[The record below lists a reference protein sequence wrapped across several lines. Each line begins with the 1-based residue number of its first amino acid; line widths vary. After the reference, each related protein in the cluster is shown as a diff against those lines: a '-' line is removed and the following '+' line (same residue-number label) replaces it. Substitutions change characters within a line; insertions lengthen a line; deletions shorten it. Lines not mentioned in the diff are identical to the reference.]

1 MLVDKIYQNLKKNI
15 QSNKSKSILLAVSG
29 GIDSVVLLDV
39 LDKIKNRYE
48 LLSDISLVFI
58 DYIANPNCSD
68 RAELCLD
75 LSKRYKYPLVI
86 RKSYLGSKN
95 FESNARNERYQ
106 YFNQISEINKI
117 DFILTAHHKDDQTE
131 TLLMKYYDNSDWI
144 SYLGIREKYNKI
156 IRPMLNISKNEISS
170 YAKEVKLSWIDDP
183 SNTNVTFRRN
193 KIRHIIL
200 PRVYDKQPELID
212 DLFAIHLDAKN
223 KFNKILNKINF
234 YDKRYIEKISN
245 NFIIVSNEIKSA
257 SDLVVFKLFYQHL
270 LNTYFDNNIN
280 NTKGFWSSYFK
291 FINKSKTGSQ
301 FILDKNLTV
310 IKDREKHYIYRN
322 SYLDKRSNLKIDKE
336 HHINYWYDT
345 QIITNSHS
353 LDENIEVIDTI
364 QIPYK
369 NFNDGIYIR
378 NWQHGDKCHNSSKSI
393 KNIFTNNKISL
404 FDKMIYPIITDIND
418 KIICIPKLYNY
429 YDIDNQCKRIY
440 WTRKK

>member
-15 QSNKSKSILLAVSG
+15 QSNKSKSILLAISG

-58 DYIANPNCSD
+58 DYIANPNCSH

-170 YAKEVKLSWIDDP
+170 YAKEVKLYRMACSGNFFINTSP
-183 SNTNVTFRRN
+183 LLINSSN
-193 KIRHIIL
+193 
-200 PRVYDKQPELID
+200 
-212 DLFAIHLDAKN
+212 LFVS
-223 KFNKILNKINF
+223 
-234 YDKRYIEKISN
+234 KR
-245 NFIIVSNEIKSA
+245 FIIIDSCF
-257 SDLVVFKLFYQHL
+257 FKYSIF
-270 LNTYFDNNIN
+270 
-280 NTKGFWSSYFK
+280 
-291 FINKSKTGSQ
+291 
-301 FILDKNLTV
+301 
-310 IKDREKHYIYRN
+310 
-322 SYLDKRSNLKIDKE
+322 
-336 HHINYWYDT
+336 
-345 QIITNSHS
+345 
-353 LDENIEVIDTI
+353 
-364 QIPYK
+364 
-369 NFNDGIYIR
+369 
-378 NWQHGDKCHNSSKSI
+378 SI
-393 KNIFTNNKISL
+393 KF
-404 FDKMIYPIITDIND
+404 F
-418 KIICIPKLYNY
+418 
-429 YDIDNQCKRIY
+429 
-440 WTRKK
+440 